1 LRVEDFQP
9 VKFNA
14 AAEKVAVLH
23 RFRKSVVEPEPTS
36 TEVDAL
42 KSALLDRTEEQIPPF
57 ALGLKRRQLHAAVI
71 LLTDGQVGDKA
82 AEVLRCRPRASL
94 FKLVWGRVRRQYPER
109 RLTEAL
115 RILGK
120 QCGWEEVA
128 RDFSLGDHIRRWFAS
143 DVELASGA
151 AREWESDH
159 FDPGCPIGV
168 WLEECGIPSEEAFHT
183 ATISEF
189 LTKAKGSNLQAID
202 SRSYL
207 QLLDYQPTG
216 IRAKAMARYLNE
228 LQGRDQWDS
237 EVLDRFHEWF
247 HLPQPGDGQNAH
259 WSPVN
264 PKSRSE
270 FRAWYLA
277 RHIKEYFASFADEKG
292 RAEFWLE
299 FVKEEAVV
307 QVEPRCQAPGS
318 TQFLAMGIE
327 FHDFGVVEFGQ
338 VGNAAYIYPISAYRE
353 IITSRSGQEWAF
365 KHRIRTIDTIGRER
379 VDGRL
384 EHHEGWQRK
393 WRPRIT
399 RLIGER
405 RR

>member
-9 VKFNA
+9 ALFIA
-14 AAEKVAVLH
+14 AAEKVAVRH
-23 RFRKSVVEPEPTS
+23 TDRQSVPRKDPPS

-42 KSALLDRTEEQIPPF
+42 RSALLGRPEEQIPPF
-57 ALGLKRRQLHAAVI
+57 ALGLKPRQLHAAVI

-82 AEVLRCRPRASL
+82 TEVLRCRPRASL
-94 FKLVWGRVRRQYPER
+94 FRLVWGRVRRQYPER

-115 RILGK
+115 DMLGK
-120 QCGWEEVA
+120 QCGWEEVT
-128 RDFSLGDHIRRWFAS
+128 RDFSPGDHIRTWFAS
-143 DVELASGA
+143 DGELASGA

-159 FDPGCPIGV
+159 FDPGCPIDV
-168 WLEECGIPSEEAFHT
+168 WLEECGIPSGEAFHT

-189 LTKAKGSNLQAID
+189 LTKAKGSSLQAID
-202 SRSYL
+202 PRSYL
-207 QLLDYQPTG
+207 SLLANQPTG
-216 IRAKAMARYLNE
+216 IRAKAMVRYLNE
-228 LQGRDQWDS
+228 LQGRGQWDRV
-237 EVLDRFHEWF
+237 VLERFHDWF
-247 HLPQPGDGQNAH
+247 HLPQPGDGQNTH

-264 PKSRSE
+264 PKSRSD

-307 QVEPRCQAPGS
+307 QVEPRCQVPGS
-318 TQFLAMGIE
+318 AKFLAMGIE
-327 FHDFGVVEFGQ
+327 FRDFGVVEFGQ

-353 IITSRSGQEWAF
+353 IVTSRSDQEWAF
-365 KHRIRTIDTIGRER
+365 KDRNRTIGKIGREK